1 MTGQDLI
8 GAPGGTIGGTLAR
21 AIGAA
26 GLVLALAACD
36 GAKKQ
41 LGLTKQS
48 PDEFRVVARAPLT
61 LPPDFALRPPE
72 PGATRPQEGSA
83 SQQARRAVF
92 RTGSETAETPDAAAA
107 PGGAGGAP
115 DGMSPGERSLL
126 QAAGALEVD
135 PAIRALVNRE
145 SQSLRDDRGFLQAL
159 VFWREEEP
167 PGVVVDADAEA
178 RRLRGNA
185 ALGKDVTEG
194 ETPTI
199 ERREKALFEGL
210 F

>member
-1 MTGQDLI
+1 MLRQDLI
-8 GAPGGTIGGTLAR
+8 RLVGV
-21 AIGAA
+21 A
-26 GLVLALAACD
+26 GLVLALGACE

-61 LPPDFALRPPE
+61 LPPDFTLRPPE

-83 SQQARRAVF
+83 AQQARRAIF
-92 RTGSETAETPDAAAA
+92 RAGAEQTQTPDAAAA
-107 PGGAGGAP
+107 PQGAAEP
-115 DGMSPGERSLL
+115 AAEMSPGERSLL
-126 QAAGALEVD
+126 QAAGAVDVD
-135 PAIRALVNRE
+135 PGIRALVDRE
-145 SQSLRDDRGFLQAL
+145 SGSLREDSNFLQAL

-167 PGVVVDADAEA
+167 PGVVVDAEAEA
-178 RRLRGNA
+178 RRLRENA

-199 ERREKALFEGL
+199 ERREKALLEGL

>member
-1 MTGQDLI
+1 MMRLDLI
-8 GAPGGTIGGTLAR
+8 RLVGRLAGV
-21 AIGAA
+21 ASM
-26 GLVLALAACD
+26 VLALGACE

-48 PDEFRVVARAPLT
+48 PDEFRVVSRAPLT
-61 LPPDFALRPPE
+61 LPPNFTLRPPE
-72 PGATRPQEGSA
+72 PGAARPQEGTTA
-83 SQQARRAVF
+83 QQARRAVF
-92 RTGSETAETPDAAAA
+92 QTGTDQTQTPDAAAA
-107 PGGAGGAP
+107 PQAA
-115 DGMSPGERSLL
+115 DQAVEMSPGERSLL
-126 QAAGALEVD
+126 EAAGAVDVD
-135 PAIRALVNRE
+135 PEIRALVDRE
-145 SQSLRDDRGFLQAL
+145 SGSLKEDPGFLQSL

-167 PGVVVDADAEA
+167 QGVIVDAEAEA
-178 RRLRGNA
+178 RRLRENA